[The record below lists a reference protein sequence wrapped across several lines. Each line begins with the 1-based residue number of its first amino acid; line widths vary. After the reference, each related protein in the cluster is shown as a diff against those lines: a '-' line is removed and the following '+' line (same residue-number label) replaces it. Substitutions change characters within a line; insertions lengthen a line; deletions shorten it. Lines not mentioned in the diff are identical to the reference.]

1 MPTKKKTAGKA
12 GAKKATIR
20 DAAKIIGAPKEPAF
34 DPYNPPLEVL
44 TGLGSLLVH
53 VEELTEVVGGFPAL
67 QNALVEAARGRDWR
81 AVEFDL
87 AAIRTLLASE
97 PLQAWRRHMGA
108 LLPLKRS
115 ER

>member
-1 MPTKKKTAGKA
+1 MPTTKKPKTGSKKTPTLRDRAKVL
-12 GAKKATIR
+12 GAKPEA
-20 DAAKIIGAPKEPAF
+20 EF
-34 DPYNPPLEVL
+34 DPYTPSLEVL

-53 VEELTEVVGGFPAL
+53 VEELTEVVGGFPRL
-67 QNALVEAARGRDWR
+67 QSALVEAARGRDWR

-87 AAIRTLLASE
+87 AAIRTLLDSE